1 MLEFLDIKGL
11 CLLGDDSP
19 KLYRSALKLFRKTQ
33 TRLRKLLFYRLN
45 VEQCGQRL
53 LLQK

>member
-1 MLEFLDIKGL
+1 MLKFLGKKGL

-19 KLYRSALKLFRKTQ
+19 KLYRLALKLFRRTQ
-33 TRLRKLLFYRLN
+33 TRLRKFLFYRLN

>member
-1 MLEFLDIKGL
+1 MLKFLGIKGL

-19 KLYRSALKLFRKTQ
+19 KLYRSALKPFRKRQ
-33 TRLRKLLFYRLN
+33 IRLRKFLFYRLN